1 MDNNIDSFKVIT
13 IGDAG
18 VGKTSIIRRYVHDI
32 FDDNTMSTVGVAFA
46 YKEVQLDKDNKIL
59 LRLIDTAGQEKYKSL
74 SKSYFKNCDAVLFV
88 FDLSIQDTFNSIN
101 DWISTFNDNNSG
113 KDLPKYLIGN
123 KCDLPSEVEEN
134 KIETFLSEH
143 KEFKYYKTSA
153 KRKETIDALFVDIA
167 NKLYNIYNN
176 NNNKKKGQV
185 LQKITQHK
193 EKKKCCITKAD
204 I

>member
-123 KCDLPSEVEEN
+123 KCDLPSEVEED
-134 KIETFLSEH
+134 KIETFLSQH

-153 KRKETIDALFVDIA
+153 KRKETIEALFVDIA
-167 NKLYNIYNN
+167 NKLNNIYNK
-176 NNNKKKGQV
+176 NNKKNKGQV